1 LLAQEGLF
9 QNNIE
14 VVFACCINDYLEVE
28 EPGALLVA
36 GDFATVQFWIDYL
49 VEEDPVLGC

>member
-9 QNNIE
+9 QNDIE